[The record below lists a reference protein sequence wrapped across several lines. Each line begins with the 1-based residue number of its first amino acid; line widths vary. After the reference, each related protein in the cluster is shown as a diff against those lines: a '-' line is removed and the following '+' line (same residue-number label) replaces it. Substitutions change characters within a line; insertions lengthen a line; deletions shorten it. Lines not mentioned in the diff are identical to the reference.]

1 MTVKVAGHD
10 HGCRGSGVQGI
21 WGTGV
26 LGRRG
31 AQAHGW
37 GLYGRDL
44 DGKVIEPE
52 AYDPPG
58 GPR

>member
-1 MTVKVAGHD
+1 MVAGD
-10 HGCRGSGVQGI
+10 LGCRGSGV
-21 WGTGV
+21 
-26 LGRRG
+26 LGYWG